1 MKTGNKVLGIVA
13 IVLGA
18 FAIVTFYV
26 PIFNIVS
33 LIAAIVGLVLA
44 ILSKK
49 SFTEAGQTSPV
60 PTVGLVLSIIG
71 LVLAFIGFLSCTVCT
86 ACIASTVSLW
96 LAVLFFR
103 RIICYLLFT
112 SSAGRSAPTASW
124 WFWAHL
130 PASSSALI
138 WLNATAVISTISCL
152 FCSQSARV
160 YLSERI

>member
-33 LIAAIVGLVLA
+33 LIAAIVGLVIA

-71 LVLAFIGFLSCTVCT
+71 LVFAIIGFFTCTVCV
-86 ACIASTVSLW
+86 CIASQAIEKAANDPNFASEL
-96 LAVLFFR
+96 
-103 RIICYLLFT
+103 
-112 SSAGRSAPTASW
+112 SSAIA
-124 WFWAHL
+124 
-130 PASSSALI
+130 SAL
-138 WLNATAVISTISCL
+138 
-152 FCSQSARV
+152 Q
-160 YLSERI
+160 